1 MSDYIFALDIGTR
14 KVIGTVGYIQDKKFI
29 VSHEVLME
37 HEERAMVD
45 GQIHDIDLVAKLV
58 GKIKDQLEE
67 KSNITLKN
75 VSIAAAGRFLK
86 TVEVSHEIN
95 CEKYKDI
102 DKDQIR
108 GLELTTIKKAEEMAN
123 ENSDNVLYCVGYSV
137 KNYYLNGYVISNL
150 EGHKGDNISVE
161 VIATFLPRSVVDSLY
176 AVMKKVGLTVS
187 NLTLEPIAAMEVV
200 IPSNLRMLNIGL
212 VDIGAGTSDIA
223 ISKDGTIYAY
233 GMIAKAG
240 DEITEAIAK
249 EYLVDFNTAEK
260 MKRKIFVDDK
270 IVFTDVLG
278 FEGEV
283 EKDEILKLISP
294 KVNELADEICNKIL
308 ELNGGKSPN
317 AMFLVG
323 GGAHTPLLK
332 EYMQE
337 KLNLSDKR
345 VVIKDRSNI
354 ESCEVKDLSLGSTG
368 VTVLGIAQEAIKRIG
383 GDFIDISIN
392 DKVVSLFNYNNHK
405 VMDVILASGI
415 DPKDI
420 ISKKGNNVRF
430 TLNGRN
436 KIAFGS
442 MGKSAVI
449 TINGKEATL
458 DSEIVE
464 GDKVNIQFATN
475 GESAK
480 PTVKEYTI
488 LESTSFYYNDE
499 IQYLEPR
506 IYINGNRSDVDAL
519 IKDEDKIEI
528 IYPKTLGD
536 FKDYYIND
544 GELKDFYLNEEI
556 LSNDYVINEGD
567 KIYSELKEDKLETE
581 EVKTFNE
588 KTEVKT
594 GENNITVTVNDEKV
608 ILSGKE
614 SYVFVDIFDKI
625 NFDLTENKGM
635 LMLILNN
642 EKASFYSPLHEGDI
656 IELKF
661 Q

>member
-14 KVIGTVGYIQDKKFI
+14 KVIGTVGYIKDKKFI

-37 HEERAMVD
+37 HEERAMID
-45 GQIHDIDLVAKLV
+45 GQIHDIELVAKLV
-58 GKIKDQLEE
+58 KKIKDQLEKE
-67 KSNITLKN
+67 LNITLTK

-86 TVEVSHEIN
+86 TVEVNHEIK

-108 GLELTTIKKAEEMAN
+108 GLELTTIKKAEEIAN
-123 ENSDNVLYCVGYSV
+123 ENSENILYCVGYSV

-150 EGHKGDNISVE
+150 EGHKGDTISVE
-161 VIATFLPRSVVDSLY
+161 IIATFLPRSVVDSLY

-223 ISKDGTIYAY
+223 ISRDGTIYSY
-233 GMIAKAG
+233 GMISKAG
-240 DEITEAIAK
+240 DEITEVIAK

-260 MKRKIFVDDK
+260 MKRRIFIDDK
-270 IVFTDVLG
+270 IKFTDVLG

-283 EKDEILKLISP
+283 ERDGILKLIDS

-332 EYMQE
+332 DYMVE
-337 KLNLSDKR
+337 KLQLSDKR

-368 VTVLGIAQEAIKRIG
+368 VTVLGIALEAIKRIG

-415 DPKDI
+415 NPKDI
-420 ISKKGNNVRF
+420 ISKKGSNVRF

-442 MGKSAVI
+442 LGKNAI
-449 TINGKEATL
+449 IKINGKDATL

-464 GDKVNIQFATN
+464 GDKVNVEFAIN

-480 PTVKEYTI
+480 PIVKDYVL
-488 LESTSFYYNDE
+488 LESTSFYYNDK

-506 IYINGNRSDVDAL
+506 VYINDNRSDIDML
-519 IKDEDKIEI
+519 IKDGDDIEI

-544 GELKDFYLNEEI
+544 GELKNFYIRENI
-556 LSNDYVINEGD
+556 ISNNYIINEGD
-567 KIYSELKEDKLETE
+567 RIYSEIKEDKLETE
-581 EVKTFNE
+581 EIEEIENSKTNDFE
-588 KTEVKT
+588 A
-594 GENNITVTVNDEKV
+594 NNITVTVNGEKV

-625 NFDLTENKGM
+625 KFDLTSNKGM

-642 EKASFYSPLHEGDI
+642 ERASFYSPLYDGDN

>member
-1 MSDYIFALDIGTR
+1 MNDYIFALDIGTR
-14 KVIGTVGYIQDKKFI
+14 KVIGTVGYIENKKFI

-37 HEERAMVD
+37 HEERAMID

-58 GKIKDQLEE
+58 NKIKEKLEKELNIKLE
-67 KSNITLKN
+67 K

-86 TVEVSHEIN
+86 TVEVSNEIN

-102 DKDQIR
+102 DKNQIR
-108 GLELTTIKKAEEMAN
+108 GLELTTIKKAEEIAN
-123 ENSDNVLYCVGYSV
+123 EDSESILYCVGYSV

-150 EGHKGDNISVE
+150 EGHKGDSISVE
-161 VIATFLPRSVVDSLY
+161 IIATFLPRSVVDSLY

-223 ISKDGTIYAY
+223 ISRDGTIYAY
-233 GMIAKAG
+233 GMISKAG
-240 DEITEAIAK
+240 DEITEVIAK

-260 MKRKIFVDDK
+260 IKRQIDVED
-270 IVFTDVLG
+270 IINFTDVLG
-278 FEGEV
+278 FKGEV
-283 EKDEILKLISP
+283 KKEEVLKLINP

-308 ELNGGKSPN
+308 ELNGGKSTN

-332 EYMQE
+332 ECIVE
-337 KLNLSDKR
+337 KLNLSEKR
-345 VVIKDRSNI
+345 VVIKDRTSI
-354 ESCEVKDLSLGSTG
+354 ESCKVKDLSLGSTG
-368 VTVLGIAQEAIKRIG
+368 VTVLGIALETIKKIG
-383 GDFIDISIN
+383 GDFIDILIN

-415 DPKDI
+415 NPKEI
-420 ISKKGNNVRF
+420 ISKKGSSIRF
-430 TLNGRN
+430 TLNGRR

-442 MGKSAVI
+442 LGKNAVI
-449 TINGKEATL
+449 KINGKEATL

-464 GDKVNIQFATN
+464 GDKISIDFATN

-480 PTVKEYTI
+480 PIVKDYVL
-488 LESTSFYYNDE
+488 LESTSFYYNDR

-506 IYINGNRSDVDAL
+506 VYINNERCDIDTI
-519 IKDEDKIEI
+519 IKDEDEIKI

-536 FKDYYIND
+536 FKEYYISD
-544 GELKDFYLNEEI
+544 GEIKDFYIEDEKI
-556 LSNDYVINEGD
+556 CDEYTINEGD
-567 KIYSELKEDKLETE
+567 RIYGEIKEDNIK
-581 EVKTFNE
+581 EVESNNTAI
-588 KTEVKT
+588 
-594 GENNITVTVNDEKV
+594 NNIIVTVNGEKV

-614 SYVFVDIFDKI
+614 SYIFVDIFDKI
-625 NFDLTENKGM
+625 NFDLTSCKGM
-635 LMLILNN
+635 LMLTLNN
-642 EKASFYSPLHEGDI
+642 EKASFYAPLHNGDI

-661 Q
+661 N

>member
-14 KVIGTVGYIQDKKFI
+14 KVIGTVGYIKDKKFV

-37 HEERAMVD
+37 HEERSMID

-58 GKIKDQLEE
+58 KKIKDQLEKE
-67 KSNITLKN
+67 LNISLTR

-86 TVEVSHEIN
+86 TVEVNNEVS

-102 DKDQIR
+102 DRDQIR
-108 GLELTTIKKAEEMAN
+108 GLELTTIKKAEEIAN
-123 ENSDNVLYCVGYSV
+123 ENSENTLYCVGYSV

-150 EGHKGDNISVE
+150 EGHKGDSIAVE

-212 VDIGAGTSDIA
+212 VDVGAGTSDIA
-223 ISKDGTIYAY
+223 ISRDGTIYAY
-233 GMIAKAG
+233 GMISKAG
-240 DEITEAIAK
+240 DEITEVIAK
-249 EYLVDFNTAEK
+249 EYLVDFNTAERI
-260 MKRKIFVDDK
+260 KRQIFTVDK
-270 IVFTDVLG
+270 IKFTDVLG

-283 EKDEILKLISP
+283 EREEILKLIDP
-294 KVNELADEICNKIL
+294 KVNELADEVCNKIL

-332 EYMQE
+332 DYIVE

-368 VTVLGIAQEAIKRIG
+368 VTVLGIALEAIKRIG
-383 GDFIDISIN
+383 GDFIDILIN

-415 DPKDI
+415 NPKDI
-420 ISKKGNNVRF
+420 IAKKGNNVRF
-430 TLNGRN
+430 TLNGRS

-442 MGKSAVI
+442 LGKNAI
-449 TINGKEATL
+449 IKINGKDATL

-464 GDKVNIQFATN
+464 GDKVNIEFATN
-475 GESAK
+475 GENAK
-480 PTVKEYTI
+480 PVVKDYV
-488 LESTSFYYNDE
+488 LFESTSFYYNDKMR
-499 IQYLEPR
+499 YLEPR
-506 IYINGNRSDVDAL
+506 VYINDNRSDVDTL
-519 IKDEDKIEI
+519 IKDGDDIEI

-536 FKDYYIND
+536 FKEYYIND
-544 GELKDFYLNEEI
+544 GDLKNFYINEDI
-556 LSNDYVINEGD
+556 ISNDYVINEGD
-567 KIYSELKEDKLETE
+567 RIYSEIKEDDLDGKE
-581 EVKTFNE
+581 NE
-588 KTEVKT
+588 KIESIDTEINT
-594 GENNITVTVNDEKV
+594 IIVTVNSEKV
-608 ILSGKE
+608 TLSGKE

-625 NFDLTENKGM
+625 KFDLTSNKGM

-642 EKASFYSPLHEGDI
+642 EKASFYSPLHDGDN

-661 Q
+661 D